1 MEFSK
6 YTEKLNNTLINTN
19 EDILK
24 QIFEVLSFIIKNQG
38 TVILCG
44 NGGSFANSLH
54 IAGDYHK
61 TFAKHNVDLDYANR
75 WNAPLFKKKVKTKNM
90 LIINS
95 FLICLIIF
103 LIFFPNPADSQP
115 K

>member
-1 MEFSK
+1 MLSNLLKFFDDFSK
-6 YTEKLNNTLINTN
+6 NRKTREK
-19 EDILK
+19 
-24 QIFEVLSFIIKNQG
+24 VIIK
-38 TVILCG
+38 
-44 NGGSFANSLH
+44 
-54 IAGDYHK
+54 
-61 TFAKHNVDLDYANR
+61 TFGKDNVDLDYANR

-103 LIFFPNPADSQP
+103 LIF

>member
-1 MEFSK
+1 MLNNISKIFNDFSK
-6 YTEKLNNTLINTN
+6 NRKTREK
-19 EDILK
+19 
-24 QIFEVLSFIIKNQG
+24 VII
-38 TVILCG
+38 
-44 NGGSFANSLH
+44 
-54 IAGDYHK
+54 K
-61 TFAKHNVDLDYANR
+61 TFAKDNVDLDYANR

-103 LIFFPNPADSQP
+103 LIF

>member
-1 MEFSK
+1 MLNNLLKFFDDFSK
-6 YTEKLNNTLINTN
+6 SRKTREK
-19 EDILK
+19 
-24 QIFEVLSFIIKNQG
+24 VII
-38 TVILCG
+38 
-44 NGGSFANSLH
+44 
-54 IAGDYHK
+54 K
-61 TFAKHNVDLDYANR
+61 TFAKDNVDLDYANR

-103 LIFFPNPADSQP
+103 LIF

>member
-1 MEFSK
+1 MLSNLLKFFDDFSK
-6 YTEKLNNTLINTN
+6 SRKTREK
-19 EDILK
+19 
-24 QIFEVLSFIIKNQG
+24 VII
-38 TVILCG
+38 
-44 NGGSFANSLH
+44 
-54 IAGDYHK
+54 K
-61 TFAKHNVDLDYANR
+61 TFAKDNVDLDYANR

-103 LIFFPNPADSQP
+103 LIF

>member
-1 MEFSK
+1 MLNNIFKIFDDFSK
-6 YTEKLNNTLINTN
+6 NRKTREKAMI
-19 EDILK
+19 
-24 QIFEVLSFIIKNQG
+24 
-38 TVILCG
+38 
-44 NGGSFANSLH
+44 
-54 IAGDYHK
+54 K
-61 TFAKHNVDLDYANR
+61 TFAKDNVDLDYANR

-103 LIFFPNPADSQP
+103 LIF

>member
-1 MEFSK
+1 MLNIIFKIFDDFSK
-6 YTEKLNNTLINTN
+6 NRNTREK
-19 EDILK
+19 
-24 QIFEVLSFIIKNQG
+24 VII
-38 TVILCG
+38 
-44 NGGSFANSLH
+44 
-54 IAGDYHK
+54 K
-61 TFAKHNVDLDYANR
+61 TFAKDNVDLDYANK

-103 LIFFPNPADSQP
+103 LIF

>member
-1 MEFSK
+1 MLSNLIKFFDNFSK
-6 YTEKLNNTLINTN
+6 SRKTREK
-19 EDILK
+19 
-24 QIFEVLSFIIKNQG
+24 VII
-38 TVILCG
+38 
-44 NGGSFANSLH
+44 
-54 IAGDYHK
+54 K
-61 TFAKHNVDLDYANR
+61 TFAKDNVDLDYANR

-103 LIFFPNPADSQP
+103 LIF

>member
-1 MEFSK
+1 M
-6 YTEKLNNTLINTN
+6 LNN
-19 EDILK
+19 
-24 QIFEVLSFIIKNQG
+24 IFKIFDDFSNNRKTREKVII
-38 TVILCG
+38 
-44 NGGSFANSLH
+44 
-54 IAGDYHK
+54 K
-61 TFAKHNVDLDYANR
+61 TFAKDNVDLDYANR

-103 LIFFPNPADSQP
+103 LIF